1 MEKFP
6 VAELDFSK
14 LDGLITVVTQASET
28 GKVLMQA
35 YANREGIGVDP
46 FQRLCPL
53 LVTITEKALEERR
66 KFRKCPENQP
76 DFGGL
81 RR

>member
-1 MEKFP
+1 MEKLS

-14 LDGLITVVTQASET
+14 LDGLI
-28 GKVLMQA
+28 
-35 YANREGIGVDP
+35 
-46 FQRLCPL
+46 CPL

-81 RR
+81 